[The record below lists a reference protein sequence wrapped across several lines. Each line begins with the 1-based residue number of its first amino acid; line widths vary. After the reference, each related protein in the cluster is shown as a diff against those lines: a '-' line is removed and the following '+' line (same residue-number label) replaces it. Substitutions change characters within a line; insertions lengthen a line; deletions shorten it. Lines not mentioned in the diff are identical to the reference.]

1 MALNREE
8 FEEKCMEIIKQIVLR
23 KVDQDR
29 LGAVSISEAMLKK
42 AKEKA
47 KEVLMSGK
55 PITEKV
61 KASLEDGIK
70 IYGKVVEEFKG
81 CSDEEY
87 NILKKQ
93 LFSED

>member
-1 MALNREE
+1 MALTKQE
-8 FEEKCMEIIKQIVLR
+8 FEEKCMDIIKQIVLR

-29 LGAVSISEAMLKK
+29 LGAVAISEAMLKK

-47 KEVLMSGK
+47 KELLNSGK
-55 PITEKV
+55 PVPEKA
-61 KASLEDGIK
+61 KANLEEGIRV
-70 IYGKVVEEFKG
+70 YEKVVEEFKG

-87 NILKKQ
+87 RILKRQ